1 MEVNK
6 LTELFKQELAKRQV
20 LERVGHISQ
29 IAGVKRYR
37 LEEGKKDS
45 VLSVDMKN
53 GAGLEITVLPG
64 RAMDISYAS
73 YKGIPLAWIS
83 KCGLSSTS
91 YYEEPGFGWL
101 RNFYGGLL
109 TTCGL
114 TYAGAPCEDEGEHL
128 GLHGRISNIEAD
140 EVSANGEWIDNDYIM
155 ETSGKVTQARVFGE
169 NIQLRR
175 TISMKMGENKI
186 KIKDDIENLGFSEQP
201 FMVIYHM
208 NFGFPLLDKDSKL
221 YVTSD
226 EVTGATENAEKSKDN
241 YNVMSGPVNGIEEVV
256 FYHKCYGDDK
266 DYGHCTLVNEK
277 LNIAMMLSFNLDE
290 LPKLSEW
297 KMMGQG
303 EFVLGLE
310 PCNCKT
316 LGRSKERNDGT
327 LRFIQPGETK
337 HINIEVEIFEGKD
350 AIEENLKF
358 YK

>member
-1 MEVNK
+1 MAK
-6 LTELFKQELAKRQV
+6 LFDQELTKRQV

-29 IAGVKRYR
+29 IAGIKRYR
-37 LEEGKKDS
+37 MEEGRKDS
-45 VLSVDMKN
+45 LLAVDMKN
-53 GAGLEITVLPG
+53 GSGLDITVLPG

-91 YYEEPGFGWL
+91 YYEEPGTLWL

-114 TYAGAPCEDEGEHL
+114 TYAGAPCVDQGEQL

-140 EVSANGEWIDNDYIM
+140 EVSTNSEWIDNDYIM
-155 ETSGKVTQARVFGE
+155 EVSGKVTEARVFAE
-169 NIQLRR
+169 NIQLKR
-175 TISMKMGENKI
+175 TISMKIGENKI
-186 KIKDDIENLGFSEQP
+186 KIRDDIENLGFSEQP

-221 YVTSD
+221 YVTSS
-226 EVTGATENAEKSKDN
+226 EVKGATENAEKSKYN
-241 YNVMSGPVNGIEEVV
+241 YNVMTEPINGTSEEV
-256 FYHKCYGDDK
+256 FYHNCYGDDK
-266 DYGHCTLVNEK
+266 NYGHCTLVNEK
-277 LNIAMMLSFNLDE
+277 LNIAVMLSFNLDE

-297 KMMGQG
+297 KMMGQS

-310 PCNCKT
+310 PCNCET
-316 LGRSKERNDGT
+316 LGRAKERNNGT

-337 HINIEVEIFEGKD
+337 HIDIDVEVFEGKD
-350 AIEENLKF
+350 AIRDNLKI